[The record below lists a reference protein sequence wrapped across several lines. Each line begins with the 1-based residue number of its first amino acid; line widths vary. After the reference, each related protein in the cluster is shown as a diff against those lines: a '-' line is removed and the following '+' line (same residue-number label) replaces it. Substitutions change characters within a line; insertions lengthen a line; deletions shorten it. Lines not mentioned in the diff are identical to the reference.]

1 MFSKYKKS
9 MLNLLENLNY
19 FLEGKSL
26 SSVFIDKSF
35 KISIRAVVN
44 NTVEVV

>member
-1 MFSKYKKS
+1 

-26 SSVFIDKSF
+26 SSVLVDESF
-35 KISIRAVVN
+35 KISIRTVVN
-44 NTVEVV
+44 NAVEIV